1 MNGARSFLL
10 NVFAIP
16 IGVMAIILF
25 SLTELTN
32 NTSSKIN
39 LIILL
44 GLAILTIIANG
55 IALSAISFRLT
66 EFGLSPNRLAVLGAN
81 LLMFTHLLVVS
92 YGLIKILNGKATIQ
106 DVEAKIASF
115 MPVYIIWAAFIAFA
129 LPFLFQFN

>member
-1 MNGARSFLL
+1 
-10 NVFAIP
+10 
-16 IGVMAIILF
+16 MAIILF

-66 EFGLSPNRLAVLGAN
+66 EFGFSPNRLAVLGAN
-81 LLMFTHLLVVS
+81 LFMFAHLLVVS
-92 YGLIKILNGKATIQ
+92 YGLIKNLNGKASLQ
-106 DVEAKIASF
+106 DVEVKIASF
-115 MPVYIIWAAFIAFA
+115 IPVYIVWAAFIAFA